1 MMHTLFRPAPP
12 LLSLALV
19 LGLVAPAKSHAATPG
34 RSDFGDTGLM
44 QIPTARMPPLGHAA
58 LTLSRTAPYRRY
70 NLFFQPTN
78 WLEAGFRYVEI
89 ENRQYLAAD
98 EDRNNLDKGLD
109 FKLRLLEETRFRP
122 QLAVGVRDLAGTG
135 LFGAE
140 YLVASKRWHDLDVTL
155 GLGWGYLGNQSDFA
169 NPLGRVFDRFET
181 RGGFQSGGDG
191 GSVSVSRL
199 FSGST
204 ALFGGIE
211 YQTPWEPLALQLE
224 FEGNDYQQEPQR
236 NDQVHDSRFNF
247 GARLRLT
254 DNIELQAGWER
265 GNTAMLGVSF
275 AANLATLSQAK
286 RDPRPARLTTPPT
299 EPDGDWQ
306 GLNRALKDNA
316 GIRVHRLRQ
325 AGDEVTVEG
334 EPIRYPSLAE
344 SELRAGRLLHNRLGR
359 EVETFRFRWQQ
370 RGMPLRESVHDRQA
384 LTDAVRSAAHRVDH
398 RHGIYAHGALTPA
411 RGKVLFENNPRGL
424 SYSLGPMLE
433 QNFGGPDGYLY
444 RISANLDA
452 EYRSSENGWVSGS
465 VAYGLADNLENY
477 DYIADSDLPRVRTH
491 IGDYLAETELGLT
504 NLQYTHTAR
513 VADDWYAM
521 GYGGVLET
529 MYAGVGGEVLYRP
542 FDSDLAIGLDLN
554 WVRQRAF
561 DQGFGLRDY
570 STWTGH
576 LSGYWQTGI
585 EDTLAKVSVGRYLA
599 GDLGATFDLS
609 REFASGVRLGGWA
622 TFTDAGSDYGEGSFD
637 KGIYVSL
644 PLNAFFVNSTRQR
657 ANIAWQPLTRDGGAR
672 LGRRFG
678 LYGLTRERDMARYW
692 EDYDAALP

>member
-1 MMHTLFRPAPP
+1 MMHPSSRQAPA
-12 LLSLALV
+12 LLSLTVA
-19 LGLVAPAKSHAATPG
+19 LGLTVATTGHAATPG

-44 QIPTARMPPLGHAA
+44 QTPTARMPPLGHAA

-70 NLFFQPTN
+70 NLFFQPTD

-109 FKLRLLEETRFRP
+109 FKLRLLEENRYWP
-122 QLAVGVRDLAGTG
+122 QLAVGVRDVAGTG

-140 YLVASKRWHDLDVTL
+140 YLVATKRWHDLDVSL
-155 GLGWGYLGNQSDFA
+155 GLGWGYLGNHADLA
-169 NPLGRVFDRFET
+169 NPLGHAFDRFND
-181 RGGFQSGGDG
+181 RDGFTSGGDG
-191 GSVSVSRL
+191 GSISLSRL
-199 FSGST
+199 FSGPA

-211 YQTPWEPLALQLE
+211 YQTPWDPLVLQLE
-224 FEGNDYQQEPQR
+224 VEGNDYQNEPQR
-236 NDQVHDSRFNF
+236 NDQVQDSRVNL

-254 DNIELQAGWER
+254 DNIELHAGWER

-275 AANLATLSQAK
+275 SANLATLSQAK
-286 RDPRPARLTTPPT
+286 RDPQPVRLTPAP
-299 EPDGDWQ
+299 EAHDADWQ
-306 GLNRALKDNA
+306 ALNRALEKNA

-325 AGDEVTVEG
+325 AEDEVTIEG
-334 EPIRYPSLAE
+334 TPTRYPSLAE

-359 EVETFRFRWQQ
+359 EVETFRFRWEQ
-370 RGMPLRESVHDRQA
+370 RGMTLRESVHDRQA
-384 LTDAVRSAAHRVDH
+384 LTGAVRSATHRVKH
-398 RHGIYAHGALTPA
+398 RHGLYAHGALTPA
-411 RGKVLFENNPRGL
+411 RGEVLFENDPRGL

-444 RISANLDA
+444 RISASLDA
-452 EYRSSENGWVSGS
+452 EYRTSQNGWFSGS

-491 IGDYLAETELGLT
+491 IGDYLAETDVGLT
-504 NLQYTHTAR
+504 NLQYTHTGR
-513 VADDWYAM
+513 LGDDWYAM
-521 GYGGVLET
+521 GYGGILET
-529 MYAGVGGEVLYRP
+529 MYAGAGGEILYRP
-542 FDSDLAIGLDLN
+542 FDSDLAVGLDLN

-576 LSGYWQTGI
+576 LTGYWQTGI

-609 REFASGVRLGGWA
+609 REFDSGVRIGGWA

-637 KGIYVSL
+637 KGIYLSL
-644 PLNAFFVNSTRQR
+644 PLDAFFVNSTRER

-678 LYGLTRERDMARYW
+678 LYGLTQERDMARYW
-692 EDYDAALP
+692 EDYDVALP